1 MRQQP
6 DRCDEGGDVDA
17 LHQRFAQKVVRTT
30 AGYRILSANLIS
42 FTPGFRFPI
51 TRLKPGVNENLN
63 LRFV

>member
-30 AGYRILSANLIS
+30 AGYRILSAKLIL
-42 FTPGFRFPI
+42 FTPGFSQVNCAKL
-51 TRLKPGVNENLN
+51 RLETV
-63 LRFV
+63 

>member
-42 FTPGFRFPI
+42 FTPGFSQ
-51 TRLKPGVNENLN
+51 VNCAK
-63 LRFV
+63 